1 MLAQYGLKARDG
13 FHIFSNSSPL
23 ATRVKRSPNTRGR
36 LFVAANVLIGSLA
49 RDKQMGTSF
58 DYVVVGGGTSGCVA
72 AAKLVSTYNA
82 KVLVLEAGPND
93 VHPLLRMPAGFIK
106 MLKGSKYLS
115 FRESIPQSQLFG
127 RIQIVPQANVLGGG
141 STVNAQVYLRGRVA
155 DWDAWR
161 TLTGS
166 DLWSWNAILP
176 HFVAQEGNAKFHN
189 EFHGSN
195 GPMLVSD
202 PGYIC
207 EMSQM
212 YVRAA
217 QESGLG
223 YNPDF
228 NDGNPHGTG
237 FMQMTNRAGRRC
249 SVVDAFIKPLAHD
262 SRLTIKTGTRVK
274 RVVLAGGE
282 AVGVEFEHEGATQRI
297 DPAKDVILAA
307 GAFSTPHLMMLSGL
321 GPADQ
326 LREHGIEVAV
336 DLPGVGENLQDHHEA
351 PVMAETRRNL
361 GYYKQDRGIPM
372 LLNGLQ
378 YTLFK
383 SGPVT
388 SNGVEACS
396 FAVPEDGSGDPVIQI
411 YCVPTT
417 TYRDPDVKG
426 VPDVDGVTLNAC
438 LLRPRSRGWVRL
450 RSANPNE
457 APLINS
463 NYLANADD
471 VRHIVEGL
479 RAARRIIAT
488 HEMRKEVVR
497 EIFPGPAVES
507 QTALEEHA
515 RRTVKTNYHPVG
527 TCRMGRAN
535 DQMAVVTPDMRVRG
549 VQRLRIIDL
558 SVVPQLMSA
567 NTNAP
572 AMAIGDR
579 AADMIYEKAHGSRV
593 SDGLEPEQT
602 GRT

>member
-1 MLAQYGLKARDG
+1 MAG
-13 FHIFSNSSPL
+13 S
-23 ATRVKRSPNTRGR
+23 GR
-36 LFVAANVLIGSLA
+36 EKS
-49 RDKQMGTSF
+49 MESSF

-72 AAKLVSTYNA
+72 AAKLVSAYNA
-82 KVLVLEAGPND
+82 RVLVLEAGPED
-93 VHPLLRMPAGFIK
+93 GHPLLRMPAGFIK
-106 MLKGSKYLS
+106 MLHGSPYLN
-115 FRESIPQSQLFG
+115 FRASIPQPQLFG
-127 RIQIVPQANVLGGG
+127 RTQIVPQANVLGGG
-141 STVNAQVYLRGRVA
+141 STVNAQVYQRGRAA

-161 TLTGS
+161 SFTGS

-176 HFVAQEGNAKFHN
+176 HFVAQEGNVKFKN
-189 EFHGSN
+189 EFHGSD

-207 EMSQM
+207 EMSQI

-217 QESGLG
+217 QEAGIV

-237 FMQMTNRAGRRC
+237 FMQMTNRVGRRC
-249 SVVDAFIKPLAHD
+249 SVVDAFIKPLAGN
-262 SRLTIKTGTRVK
+262 SRLTIKTGARVK
-274 RVVLAGGE
+274 RIVLAGGE
-282 AVGVEFEHEGATQRI
+282 AVGVEFEHQGALHRI
-297 DPAKDVILAA
+297 DPAKEVILAS
-307 GAFSTPHLMMLSGL
+307 GVFSTPQLMMLSGI

-326 LREHGIEVAV
+326 LRKLEIEVAV

-361 GYYKQDRGIPM
+361 GYYKQDRGVRM

-378 YTLFK
+378 YALFK

-396 FAVPEDGSGDPVIQI
+396 YTVPEDGGGDPVIKI

-450 RSANPNE
+450 RSADPMD
-457 APLINS
+457 ALLINS
-463 NYLANADD
+463 NYLGNPDD

-479 RAARRIIAT
+479 RAARRILAT
-488 HEMRKEVVR
+488 REMQKEVVR
-497 EIFPGPAVES
+497 EIFPGPAVQS
-507 QTALEEHA
+507 ALEEHA

-527 TCRMGRAN
+527 TCRMGRAD
-535 DQMAVVTPDMRVRG
+535 DQMAVVTPDLRVRG
-549 VQRLRIIDL
+549 LQRLRVIDL

-579 AADMIYEKAHGSRV
+579 AADIISGKVQAS
-593 SDGLEPEQT
+593 SASAA
-602 GRT
+602 

>member
-1 MLAQYGLKARDG
+1 ME
-13 FHIFSNSSPL
+13 S
-23 ATRVKRSPNTRGR
+23 
-36 LFVAANVLIGSLA
+36 
-49 RDKQMGTSF
+49 SF

-82 KVLVLEAGPND
+82 KVLLLEAGPD
-93 VHPLLRMPAGFIK
+93 DGHPLLRMPAGFIK
-106 MLKGSKYLS
+106 MLKGSRYLN

-127 RIQIVPQANVLGGG
+127 RTQIVPQANVLGGG
-141 STVNAQVYLRGRVA
+141 STVNAQVYQRGRAA
-155 DWDAWR
+155 DWDAWQA
-161 TLTGS
+161 LTGS
-166 DLWSWNAILP
+166 DLWNWKAILP
-176 HFVAQEGNAKFHN
+176 HFVAQEGNVKFNN
-189 EFHGSN
+189 EFHGAH

-207 EMSQM
+207 EMSQI

-217 QESGLG
+217 QEAGII

-249 SVVDAFIKPLAHD
+249 SAVDAFIRPLAGD
-262 SRLTIKTGTRVK
+262 SRLTIKTEARV
-274 RVVLAGGE
+274 RRIVLSGDE
-282 AVGVEFEHEGATQRI
+282 AVGIEYEHRGSIHRV
-297 DPAKDVILAA
+297 DPAKEVILAA
-307 GAFSTPHLMMLSGL
+307 GVFSTPQLMMLSGI

-326 LREHGIEVAV
+326 LRKHGIEVAV

-351 PVMAETRRNL
+351 PVMAETRRSL

-378 YTLFK
+378 YTLFR

-388 SNGVEACS
+388 SNGVEAC
-396 FAVPEDGSGDPVIQI
+396 AYTVPEDGSGDPVIKI

-438 LLRPRSRGWVRL
+438 LLRPRARGWVRL
-450 RSANPNE
+450 RSANPDDGL
-457 APLINS
+457 LINS
-463 NYLANADD
+463 NYLGNAED

-479 RAARRIIAT
+479 RAARQILAT
-488 HEMRKEVVR
+488 RVMQKEVVR
-497 EIFPGPAVES
+497 EIFPGPAVDT
-507 QTALEEHA
+507 QAALEEHA

-527 TCRMGRAN
+527 TCRMGRAD
-535 DQMAVVTPDMRVRG
+535 DQMAVVTPEMRVRG
-549 VQRLRIIDL
+549 VRRLRVIDL
-558 SVVPQLMSA
+558 SVIPQLMSA

-579 AADMIYEKAHGSRV
+579 AADIICGNVKAPNAPARAASDERSRQ
-593 SDGLEPEQT
+593 PA
-602 GRT
+602 

>member
-1 MLAQYGLKARDG
+1 ME
-13 FHIFSNSSPL
+13 
-23 ATRVKRSPNTRGR
+23 
-36 LFVAANVLIGSLA
+36 
-49 RDKQMGTSF
+49 SF

-82 KVLVLEAGPND
+82 RVLVLEAGPND
-93 VHPLLRMPAGFIK
+93 SHPLLRMPAGFIK
-106 MLKGSKYLS
+106 MLHGSPYLN

-127 RIQIVPQANVLGGG
+127 RTQIVPQANVLGGG

-166 DLWSWNAILP
+166 DLWSWKAILP
-176 HFVAQEGNAKFHN
+176 HFVAQEGNVKFNN
-189 EFHGSN
+189 EFHGAN
-195 GPMLVSD
+195 GPMLISD

-207 EMSQM
+207 EMSQI

-217 QESGLG
+217 QDAGIV

-249 SVVDAFIKPLAHD
+249 SVIDAFIKPLKGD
-262 SRLTIKTGTRVK
+262 SRLTIKTGARVK
-274 RVVLAGGE
+274 RIVLSGDE
-282 AVGVEFEHEGATQRI
+282 AVAIEFEHQGAVHRVE
-297 DPAKDVILAA
+297 PAREVLLAA
-307 GAFSTPHLMMLSGL
+307 GVFSTPQLMMLSGI
-321 GPADQ
+321 GPAEQ
-326 LREHGIEVAV
+326 LRKHGITVAV
-336 DLPGVGENLQDHHEA
+336 DLPGIGENLQDHFEA
-351 PVMAETRRNL
+351 PVMAETRRSL
-361 GYYKQDRGIPM
+361 GYYKQDKGLSMMR
-372 LLNGLQ
+372 NGLQ

-388 SNGVEACS
+388 SNGVEACA
-396 FAVPEDGSGDPVIQI
+396 FTVPEDGTGDPVIQI

-438 LLRPRSRGWVRL
+438 LLRPRSRGWMRL
-450 RSANPNE
+450 RSADPKD
-457 APLINS
+457 PLLINS
-463 NYLANADD
+463 NYLADADD

-479 RAARRIIAT
+479 RAARRILAT
-488 HEMRKEVVR
+488 NVMQKEVVR
-497 EIFPGPAVES
+497 EIFPGPAVDS

-527 TCRMGRAN
+527 TCRMGRAD

-549 VQRLRIIDL
+549 VQRLRVIDM

-567 NTNAP
+567 NTNGP

-579 AADMIYEKAHGSRV
+579 AADIIYGKAQGASA
-593 SDGLEPEQT
+593 LT
-602 GRT
+602 